1 MSDWTGRRLVLG
13 IADIIFVGGALGQA
27 VCHTVWSM
35 VSLLP
40 YALSLLRLPYT
51 DYRLELC

>member
-35 VSLLP
+35 VLLFP
-40 YALSLLRLPYT
+40 MRTRHLIS
-51 DYRLELC
+51 DH